1 MNNVNTT
8 TLTTATAMVGDTRPP
23 CCTKIDGGISEYLI
37 PATLR
42 LRNNATV
49 IHVLIDTGCLQTN
62 IINTRVADLLNADGG
77 TLYKTDI
84 ILTAGVG
91 GRSYGVQGVM
101 NMTLALTNHD
111 DNQTQRHIFLRAIV
125 CRDVLTDLIIGLP
138 SILYFDLL
146 PYLQSYNSRTTLCEM
161 CAIDQPTIRFDSPVA
176 QTSALTDLNI
186 LNVNEPQ
193 RIPNPCKI
201 NVTCDVTESDL
212 CNDIIPPIAQ
222 QHLTYGATEEGLFY
236 HIQSQADTTFLP

>member
-1 MNNVNTT
+1 
-8 TLTTATAMVGDTRPP
+8 
-23 CCTKIDGGISEYLI
+23 
-37 PATLR
+37 
-42 LRNNATV
+42 
-49 IHVLIDTGCLQTN
+49 
-62 IINTRVADLLNADGG
+62 
-77 TLYKTDI
+77 
-84 ILTAGVG
+84 
-91 GRSYGVQGVM
+91 
-101 NMTLALTNHD
+101 
-111 DNQTQRHIFLRAIV
+111 
-125 CRDVLTDLIIGLP
+125 
-138 SILYFDLL
+138 
-146 PYLQSYNSRTTLCEM
+146 M

-236 HIQSQADTTFLP
+236 HIQSQADTTFLPKYDGVEDMMRVLTKTDLMTSITYGCYLVKRTMTLLLEVQWTFNNEYEKYSMNTRIFSAST